1 MIRTTTEGGVFTITL
16 DRPDKMNALTPA
28 MHAALG
34 DAFDHFAADPAL
46 RVCVVTGAGHRAFCA
61 GSDLASLDLHDANAY
76 PASGYAGI
84 ARRFDSAKPVIAMV
98 NGLCLGG
105 GFELALACDMI
116 VAADSAVFGL
126 PEPKIGLIAIGGGV
140 HRLVRQIGLKQAM
153 GPLLTGDT
161 ISAAEGLR
169 LGFVSEVVAADGL
182 SAHVAALCARIM
194 ANAPLAVE
202 LTKALAHWSL
212 DQPSLADAMAAQD
225 QHPAWQRWLAAEDT
239 REGPRAFIAKR
250 PPEWQGR

>member
-1 MIRTTTEGGVFTITL
+1 
-16 DRPDKMNALTPA
+16 
-28 MHAALG
+28 
-34 DAFDHFAADPAL
+34 
-46 RVCVVTGAGHRAFCA
+46 
-61 GSDLASLDLHDANAY
+61 
-76 PASGYAGI
+76 
-84 ARRFDSAKPVIAMV
+84 
-98 NGLCLGG
+98 
-105 GFELALACDMI
+105 MI

-169 LGFVSEVVAADGL
+169 LGFVSEVVSAEGL
-182 SAHVAALCARIM
+182 TDHVAALCARIM